1 MRATAKLNE
10 MPFLHS
16 FFLETRF
23 VSSDATPPTLPNNAD
38 AFEVKKSALGKQ
50 KSLAELLLSSPMEEI
65 YLKCSTAV
73 SLSISA
79 SQRPSAPS

>member
-38 AFEVKKSALGKQ
+38 AIEVKKICAGQTEVVGGAVAVVADGGDILEMLNSR
-50 KSLAELLLSSPMEEI
+50 
-65 YLKCSTAV
+65 V
-73 SLSISA
+73 SLYLSIA
-79 SQRPSAPS
+79 

>member
-50 KSLAELLLSSPMEEI
+50 KSLAELLLSSPMEGGDILEM
-65 YLKCSTAV
+65 LSSRV
-73 SLSISA
+73 SLYLSIA
-79 SQRPSAPS
+79 